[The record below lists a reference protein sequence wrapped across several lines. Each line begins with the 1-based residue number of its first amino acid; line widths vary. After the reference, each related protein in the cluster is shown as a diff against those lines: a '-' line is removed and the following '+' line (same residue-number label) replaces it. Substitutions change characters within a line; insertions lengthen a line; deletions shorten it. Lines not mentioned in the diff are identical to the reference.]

1 MPSYGRQIDGSR
13 QGAESPLRRRHMAE
27 VDREWFLLRRARCEA
42 TVTLTLGP
50 EIPASIQTYE
60 VETVA
65 Q

>member
-1 MPSYGRQIDGSR
+1 
-13 QGAESPLRRRHMAE
+13 MAE

-60 VETVA
+60 VETVV